1 MSSSVAQWSAC
12 LPLDL
17 QFASSNP
24 AEGDGLLIAIEIR
37 STSSFGGEV
46 KPAVTC
52 RNILQH
58 VKELYEY
65 ERDIYRYS
73 LTFLA
78 QFLPTSI
85 LGVSAGYC
93 QRAQVCESG
102 MIRTQM
108 GNHNTPVTVGVY
120 GISWAITPHNS
131 NST

>member
-1 MSSSVAQWSAC
+1 MSPSVVQWSER
-12 LPLDL
+12 LPLNL
-17 QFASSNP
+17 KFASSNP

-37 STSSFGGEV
+37 STPSFGGEV
-46 KPAVTC
+46 KPVVPR

-65 ERDIYRYS
+65 ERYIYRYS

-78 QFLPTSI
+78 QCLPTSI
-85 LGVSAGYC
+85 LRVLAGYC

-120 GISWAITPHNS
+120 GISWAITSHNS